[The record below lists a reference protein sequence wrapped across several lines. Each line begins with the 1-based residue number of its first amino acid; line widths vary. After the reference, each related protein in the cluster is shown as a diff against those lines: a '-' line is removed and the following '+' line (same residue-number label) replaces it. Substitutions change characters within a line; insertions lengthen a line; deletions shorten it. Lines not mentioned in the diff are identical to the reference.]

1 MSNKC
6 KKGILSK
13 TFIQEVLIHKT
24 IAKCFTSQISAK
36 KGIILSKI
44 LIQEALM
51 IKVLK
56 MPNARIHMH
65 FSWLTLKSMVR
76 RFFFL
81 SMLIIF
87 SSKKNNLGSSITLL

>member
-13 TFIQEVLIHKT
+13 TFIQEVLIRKT

-51 IKVLK
+51 I
-56 MPNARIHMH
+56 
-65 FSWLTLKSMVR
+65 
-76 RFFFL
+76 
-81 SMLIIF
+81 
-87 SSKKNNLGSSITLL
+87 